1 MITLRGKLI
10 RSLVE
15 APPTKSITTRRN
27 LPDNEAITI
36 NNDASSTAAAVT
48 QSTENAPTS
57 EEKNNETSTP
67 PLVEEWL
74 WRGVWA
80 FGSLPEMDI
89 DVLSGSSKPKEE
101 EAAAAAPK
109 KENDEEGGNWIQ
121 KLTNRIISGENK
133 EGEKS
138 TEGVAA
144 VYNTAAAADADGAA
158 TDTTVKKTEEQT
170 SPEQEGVPRP
180 FCYRFIKCMDAND
193 VVVPSSLLVVE
204 EEVVP
209 VADEE
214 VKLVNEEENNSR
226 KQPNDESNDEV
237 KKDLTK
243 SESAA
248 VDHLGDD
255 DNNKEGEAADE
266 KNAAPENNAESQ
278 KTDEAVEDKDLMM
291 SSTTQAMEGA
301 KSEVTSAAT
310 KVQDSLTINSNKS
323 ETAKNSTHSL
333 DEAVVP
339 DQPPKASIQTENSAQ
354 SNTAAAVTAA
364 TTTDDKST
372 TQPTPK
378 PKINKQTYGQSP
390 YTPAN
395 LTQPTPPG
403 GKWEGHF
410 ENIVPNTST
419 TTAAASKKR
428 KDKRD
433 NRIREVFYLFFN
445 STPPSD
451 AKTAFAVE
459 DTASTANDQLAEGK
473 EGDATT
479 TNKQENSLL
488 LPEGRIHVRG
498 YGTNRFGTF
507 EIVGSLDV
515 DTGILHCQRMY
526 VETPPERDSRKPKR
540 TASGQFST
548 TGRRGRPP
556 KNKDGEGKRGRKRK
570 PSLKK
575 RTMDSFSSF
584 DGVDAGPVAGAGGDI
599 ASSVKKRARLSVDSG
614 GAGAPPSLPQCQSSS
629 KSTPS
634 LKGPVGKSSSKK
646 KKLPPANKEAAIS
659 HIVQPIVDI
668 VDPLPSDGDP
678 LLARWRAA
686 HYLYYQREEADPD
699 DGEANTSTKIKS
711 VVYEGEM
718 VDGYRGGMGICLY
731 NNDTMYEGQ
740 WKKNKEV
747 SVGYSIDGVSSS
759 YLILR
764 LLCSI
769 CLSMVRGL

>member
-1 MITLRGKLI
+1 MITLRGKLM

-36 NNDASSTAAAVT
+36 NNDAASTSAAVT
-48 QSTENAPTS
+48 QSTENAPAL
-57 EEKNNETSTP
+57 EEKNNETSAP

-101 EAAAAAPK
+101 EGAAAEAAASK

-121 KLTNRIISGENK
+121 KLTNRIISVSGENK

-144 VYNTAAAADADGAA
+144 VDSTAAAAADGAA
-158 TDTTVKKTEEQT
+158 TDTTVKNTEEQT

-209 VADEE
+209 VVDEE
-214 VKLVNEEENNSR
+214 VKVINEEENIGR

-237 KKDLTK
+237 TKDSTK
-243 SESAA
+243 SESA

-255 DNNKEGEAADE
+255 DNNKEGEATDE

-278 KTDEAVEDKDLMM
+278 KSNEAVEDKDLMM

-301 KSEVTSAAT
+301 KSEIASAAT
-310 KVQDSLTINSNKS
+310 KVQDSLINDHDAAKS
-323 ETAKNSTHSL
+323 ETAKITTQGAEN
-333 DEAVVP
+333 AAMP
-339 DQPPKASIQTENSAQ
+339 DPPQNASIQTENSAQ
-354 SNTAAAVTAA
+354 PTTTAAVTAA

-473 EGDATT
+473 EGDAATS
-479 TNKQENSLL
+479 NEQENSLL

-515 DTGILHCQRMY
+515 DTGMLHCQRY
-526 VETPPERDSRKPKR
+526 V
-540 TASGQFST
+540 
-548 TGRRGRPP
+548 
-556 KNKDGEGKRGRKRK
+556 
-570 PSLKK
+570 
-575 RTMDSFSSF
+575 SF
-584 DGVDAGPVAGAGGDI
+584 
-599 ASSVKKRARLSVDSG
+599 
-614 GAGAPPSLPQCQSSS
+614 
-629 KSTPS
+629 
-634 LKGPVGKSSSKK
+634 
-646 KKLPPANKEAAIS
+646 
-659 HIVQPIVDI
+659 
-668 VDPLPSDGDP
+668 
-678 LLARWRAA
+678 
-686 HYLYYQREEADPD
+686 
-699 DGEANTSTKIKS
+699 
-711 VVYEGEM
+711 
-718 VDGYRGGMGICLY
+718 
-731 NNDTMYEGQ
+731 
-740 WKKNKEV
+740 
-747 SVGYSIDGVSSS
+747 
-759 YLILR
+759 
-764 LLCSI
+764 
-769 CLSMVRGL
+769 